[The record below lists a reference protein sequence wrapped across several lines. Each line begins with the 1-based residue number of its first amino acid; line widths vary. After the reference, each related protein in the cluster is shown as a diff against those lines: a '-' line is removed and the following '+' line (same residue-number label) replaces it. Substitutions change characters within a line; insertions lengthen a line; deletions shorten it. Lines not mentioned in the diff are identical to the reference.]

1 MSNPNDTLAS
11 SDRSLCEGELS
22 NRLAERGFQRDNN
35 LMKSILVPIEDHGHI
50 ESQLETALLLGRAF
64 DSYIEGLAITPDYPV
79 VLPVDIAI
87 GVPSPI
93 TPENRIEMARAC
105 RERFEGL
112 MVTKQISRAS
122 AGIPGL
128 SFGWR
133 QDGLM
138 EDAYLGAYGRVFD
151 AIIVGRPDGSDGQ
164 TRLSTVEAALFETG
178 RPVLIAPPLPP
189 RSLGEIAVIAWNRS
203 TETARVVQGAM
214 PLLKKT
220 RRTVVLEL
228 EDWGV
233 PGPSG
238 SELARSLRMHDIP
251 AEAITAANPSDRPG
265 EVILAE
271 AATLG
276 CDLLVKGAYTQS
288 RLRQMFFGGA
298 TSHILNNTTIPVLM
312 AH

>member
-1 MSNPNDTLAS
+1 
-11 SDRSLCEGELS
+11 
-22 NRLAERGFQRDNN
+22 
-35 LMKSILVPIEDHGHI
+35 MKSILVPIEDHGI
-50 ESQLETALLLGRAF
+50 VEPQLEAALLLGRIF
-64 DSYIEGLAITPDYPV
+64 DSYIEGIAITPDYPV

-93 TPENRIEMARAC
+93 TPENRFEMARAC
-105 RERFEGL
+105 RERFEAF
-112 MVTKQISRAS
+112 MVTKQIPRAS
-122 AGIPGL
+122 AGLANL

-138 EDAYLGAYGRVFD
+138 EDAFLGAYGRVFD
-151 AIIVGRPDGSDGQ
+151 LLVVGRPDGSNGQ

-178 RPVLIAPPLPP
+178 RPVLITPPTAP
-189 RSLGEIAVIAWNRS
+189 RSIGGTVVIAWNRS
-203 TETARVVQGAM
+203 TETARAILGSM
-214 PLLKKT
+214 PFLKKA
-220 RRTVVLEL
+220 RRIVVLEL

-238 SELARSLRMHDIP
+238 SELVRSLRMRDLP
-251 AEAITAANPSDRPG
+251 AEAMVAPDPNNRPG
-265 EVILAE
+265 EVILSE
-271 AATLG
+271 AAAIG

-298 TSHILNNTTIPVLM
+298 TSHILSNTTIPVLM

>member
-1 MSNPNDTLAS
+1 
-11 SDRSLCEGELS
+11 
-22 NRLAERGFQRDNN
+22 
-35 LMKSILVPIEDHGHI
+35 MKSILVPIEDHGVVEPI
-50 ESQLETALLLGRAF
+50 LETALLLGKAF

-93 TPENRIEMARAC
+93 TPENRTEISRAC
-105 RERFEGL
+105 RQRFEAF
-112 MVTKQISRAS
+112 MASKQLSPS
-122 AGIPGL
+122 SSGTGGL

-138 EDAYLGAYGRVFD
+138 EDAFLGAYGRVFD
-151 AIIVGRPDGSDGQ
+151 VCVVGRPDGANGH
-164 TRLSTVEAALFETG
+164 TRLSTVEAALFEAG
-178 RPVLIAPPLPP
+178 RPVLIAPLQAPGT
-189 RSLGEIAVIAWNRS
+189 LGETIVIAWNRS
-203 TETARVVQGAM
+203 TETARAVLGSM
-214 PLLKKT
+214 PLLAKA
-220 RRTVVLEL
+220 RRIVVLEL

-238 SELARSLRMHDIP
+238 SELVRSLRMHGMT
-251 AEAITAANPSDRPG
+251 AEARTVPDPSNKPG
-265 EVILAE
+265 ETILSE
-271 AATLG
+271 AMALG

-298 TSHILNNTTIPVLM
+298 TSHILGNTTIPVLM

>member
-1 MSNPNDTLAS
+1 
-11 SDRSLCEGELS
+11 
-22 NRLAERGFQRDNN
+22 
-35 LMKSILVPIEDHGHI
+35 MKSILVPIEDQGLI
-50 ESQLETALLLGRAF
+50 ESQLEVALLLGQTF

-87 GVPSPI
+87 GVPSPL
-93 TPENRIEMARAC
+93 TPENRFEMARAC
-105 RERFEGL
+105 RERFEGH
-112 MVTKQISRAS
+112 MTAKQVSRSS
-122 AGIPGL
+122 AGLSGL

-138 EDAYLGAYGRVFD
+138 EDAFLGAYGRVFD
-151 AIIVGRPDGSDGQ
+151 VTVVGRPDGSNGQ

-178 RPVLIAPPLPP
+178 RPVLIAPPSAP
-189 RSLGEIAVIAWNRS
+189 RTFGEVAVIAWNRS
-203 TETARVVQGAM
+203 TETARVVLGAM
-214 PLLKKT
+214 PLLKKA
-220 RRTVVLEL
+220 RRVVVLEL

-238 SELARSLRMHDIP
+238 SELARSLRMHDVA
-251 AEAITAANPSDRPG
+251 AEAMTVPNPSDKPG
-265 EVILAE
+265 ETILTE
-271 AATLG
+271 AASLG

-298 TSHILNNTTIPVLM
+298 TSHILGNTTIPVLM

>member
-1 MSNPNDTLAS
+1 
-11 SDRSLCEGELS
+11 
-22 NRLAERGFQRDNN
+22 
-35 LMKSILVPIEDHGHI
+35 MKSILVPIEDHGI
-50 ESQLETALLLGRAF
+50 VEPTLDLALLVARMF
-64 DSYIEGLAITPDYPV
+64 DGYVEGIAITPDYPV

-105 RERFEGL
+105 RERFESYML
-112 MVTKQISRAS
+112 SKQLPRAA
-122 AGIPGL
+122 AGPSGL

-138 EDAYLGAYGRVFD
+138 EDAFLGAYGRVFD
-151 AIIVGRPDGSDGQ
+151 LIAVGRPDGSNGQ

-178 RPVLIAPPLPP
+178 RPVLIAPPRMP
-189 RSLGEIAVIAWNRS
+189 STLGQTVVIAWNRS
-203 TETARVVQGAM
+203 TETARAVLGAM
-214 PLLKKT
+214 PFLEQAS
-220 RRTVVLEL
+220 RIVVLEL

-238 SELARSLRMHDIP
+238 AELVRSLRMKDLP
-251 AEAITAANPSDRPG
+251 AEAVTAAVPNGRPG
-265 EVILAE
+265 ETILSE
-271 AATLG
+271 AASLR

-298 TSHILNNTTIPVLM
+298 TSHILSNTTMPVLL

>member
-1 MSNPNDTLAS
+1 MPPS
-11 SDRSLCEGELS
+11 SRV
-22 NRLAERGFQRDNN
+22 LAETGVQRDNN

-50 ESQLETALLLGRAF
+50 EPQLETALLLGRTF

-93 TPENRIEMARAC
+93 TPENRMEMARVC
-105 RERFEGL
+105 RERFEAV
-112 MVTKQISRAS
+112 MTAKQISRS
-122 AGIPGL
+122 TSGLSGL

-133 QDGLM
+133 QDSLT
-138 EDAYLGAYGRVFD
+138 EDAFLGAYGRVFD
-151 AIIVGRPDGSDGQ
+151 TIVVGRPDGSDGQ
-164 TRLSTVEAALFETG
+164 TRLSTVEAALFEAG
-178 RPVLIAPPLPP
+178 RPVLIAPPVAP
-189 RSLGEIAVIAWNRS
+189 RTFGEIVVIAWNRS
-203 TETARVVQGAM
+203 TETARAILGSM
-214 PLLKKT
+214 PLLKKA
-220 RRTVVLEL
+220 RRVIVLEID
-228 EDWGV
+228 DWGV

-238 SELARSLRMHDIP
+238 AELVRSLRMHDIP
-251 AEAITAANPSDRPG
+251 AEAMTATDPSDKPG

-271 AATLG
+271 AAGLG

-298 TSHILNNTTIPVLM
+298 TSYILGNTTIPVLM

>member
-1 MSNPNDTLAS
+1 
-11 SDRSLCEGELS
+11 
-22 NRLAERGFQRDNN
+22 
-35 LMKSILVPIEDHGHI
+35 MKSILVPIEDHAVV
-50 ESQLETALLLGRAF
+50 EPVLETALYLGRMF

-93 TPENRIEMARAC
+93 TPENRAEMAKAC
-105 RERFEGL
+105 RERFEAFMIRQQVPRLSSALGGL
-112 MVTKQISRAS
+112 T
-122 AGIPGL
+122 
-128 SFGWR
+128 FGWR

-138 EDAYLGAYGRVFD
+138 EDAFLGAYGRVFD
-151 AIIVGRPDGSDGQ
+151 ITVVGRPDGVEGH
-164 TRLSTVEAALFETG
+164 TRLSTVEAALFEAG
-178 RPVLIAPPLPP
+178 RPVLIAPPQAL
-189 RSLGEIAVIAWNRS
+189 SSFGSTVVIAWNRS
-203 TETARVVQGAM
+203 TETARAVMGAM
-214 PLLKKT
+214 PLLARA

-238 SELARSLRMHDIP
+238 SELVRALRMHDIN
-251 AEAITAANPSDRPG
+251 ADAIVAADPNDRPG
-265 EVILAE
+265 EAILAE
-271 AATLG
+271 AAALG

-298 TSHILNNTTIPVLM
+298 TSHILSNTTVPVLM